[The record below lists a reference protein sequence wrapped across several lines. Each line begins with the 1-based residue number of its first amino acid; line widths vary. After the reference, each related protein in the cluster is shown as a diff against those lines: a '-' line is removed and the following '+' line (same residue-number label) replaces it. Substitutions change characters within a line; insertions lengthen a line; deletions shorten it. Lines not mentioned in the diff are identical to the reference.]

1 MQGAK
6 QMSTPTSTD
15 TKHSKAIQ
23 NDAPPAYGAAIA
35 SSEHRSPAT
44 IRTVGPET
52 KAPLPRG
59 WEQFL
64 DPTTGRE
71 YYHNRENGLTTWE
84 RPAFSPTSK
93 ASSSN
98 IKTEPPPSYDDNTE
112 RPSDAMKRETSTKAE
127 DQDRHRSLAVLV
139 VYGEAREL
147 VRVQFGLRLKNVASR
162 LEEILA
168 ERGDAADDET
178 FVGSVKFFCP
188 GYGFADAHTILG
200 DELTAAFDTDRS
212 KEFDL
217 AVCLVPNNVVGDKL
231 CNDLDAIASEA
242 RRIGKRIKERNISN
256 LAAQER
262 ITQLLLRL
270 DSVVTTPTTRPL
282 RRMQVRQ
289 LLALS
294 RSISSSR
301 V

>member
-1 MQGAK
+1 MAE
-6 QMSTPTSTD
+6 TSNGMD
-15 TKHSKAIQ
+15 VDNSKVSFLDINQLASIF
-23 NDAPPAYGAAIA
+23 AYTAN
-35 SSEHRSPAT
+35 SES
-44 IRTVGPET
+44 RTVLDRALDVAFDRLSRLNDGR
-52 KAPLPRG
+52 K
-59 WEQFL
+59 FL
-64 DPTTGRE
+64 T
-71 YYHNRENGLTTWE
+71 
-84 RPAFSPTSK
+84 A
-93 ASSSN
+93 
-98 IKTEPPPSYDDNTE
+98 
-112 RPSDAMKRETSTKAE
+112 
-127 DQDRHRSLAVLV
+127 LV
-139 VYGEAREL
+139 VYGELRML
-147 VRVQFGLRLKNVASR
+147 VRVQFGLRLK
-162 LEEILA
+162 EILA
-168 ERGDAADDET
+168 ARGDATDDET

-294 RSISSSR
+294 KSTSLVAAGQSLLVEAISDERESARLRAKRLAKQDSLDDLSDI
-301 V
+301 